1 MSRKLLK
8 SKPVRLFDAAAERFN
23 AWAGRHGI
31 PIHICPFGLWYVMA
45 KAGPFGRPFSWWGR
59 FHKRVKDS
67 YNPRRWGGHF
77 LGLEIGCRG

>member
-1 MSRKLLK
+1 MTFTRRFLESR
-8 SKPVRLFDAAAERFN
+8 PVKLFDFVARRFN
-23 AWAGRHGI
+23 AWAERYAI
-31 PIHICPFGLWYVMA
+31 PVHVCPFGMWYVMA
-45 KAGPFGRPFSWWGR
+45 KSGPFSWFGR